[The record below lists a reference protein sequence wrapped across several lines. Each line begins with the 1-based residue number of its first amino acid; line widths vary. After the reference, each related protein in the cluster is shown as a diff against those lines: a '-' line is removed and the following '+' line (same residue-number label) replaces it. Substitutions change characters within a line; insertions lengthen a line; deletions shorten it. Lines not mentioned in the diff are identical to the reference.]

1 MKRLALAA
9 VVLAAGAGSNMMPA
23 AAATY
28 VYVSNAESRE
38 ISVLRLDREARVLRP
53 VQTVQVTGT
62 AMPIAISPDRRFL
75 FVALRS
81 QPFSVASFIIDPAT
95 GELAPV
101 SVSPLPDSMAYVATD
116 RAGRFL
122 LSASYGGDKVTVNAI
137 GANGAVAA
145 DPLQI
150 VATRR
155 HAHAVLT
162 DRANRRAFATNLG
175 GDVVLQFNFDPAT
188 GRLTPNTPASIET
201 DKGQGPRH
209 LVFHPS
215 DRFAYLLN
223 ELDAKINVYPYDAA
237 SGLLGARIESV
248 SALPD
253 GFQGGAPWAAE
264 IRIAADGRHLY
275 ASERRSNTL
284 SVFQVD
290 AGTGRLKR
298 TAVVPTEEQPRG
310 FSIDAAGRFLV
321 AVGQKSNSATLYA
334 IDPENGALSAVHRLP
349 LGRDPNWVEF
359 VDLP

>member
-1 MKRLALAA
+1 MKDLTPAA
-9 VVLAAGAGSNMMPA
+9 AIFAACLGASAVPA

-38 ISVLRLDREARVLRP
+38 ISVLRLDREARVLRQ
-53 VQTVQVTGT
+53 VQTVPVTGT
-62 AMPIAISPDRRFL
+62 AMPIAVSPDRRFL

-81 QPFSVASFIIDPAT
+81 QPFSVASFAINPGT
-95 GELAPV
+95 GELSPV
-101 SVSPLPDSMAYVATD
+101 MVSPLPDSMAYIATD

-122 LSASYGGDKVTVNAI
+122 LSASYGGDKVAVNAI
-137 GANGAVAA
+137 GATGAVAA
-145 DPLQI
+145 EPVQV

-175 GDVVLQFNFDPAT
+175 GDVVLQFDFDAAS
-188 GRLTPNTPASIET
+188 GRLAPNAQPLVET

-209 LVFHPS
+209 LVFHPT

-223 ELDAKINVYPYDAA
+223 ELDAKVNIYPYDAA
-237 SGLLGARIESV
+237 TGRLGARIDSV

-264 IRIAADGRHLY
+264 IRITADGRYLY
-275 ASERRSNTL
+275 ASERRSSTL

-290 AGTGRLKR
+290 AATGKLRR
-298 TAVVPTEEQPRG
+298 TATVPTEEQPRG
-310 FSIDAAGRFLV
+310 FSVDPAGQFLV
-321 AVGQKSNSATLYA
+321 AVGQKSHSATLYA
-334 IDPENGALSAVHRLP
+334 IDPASGGLTAVHRLP
-349 LGRDPNWVEF
+349 LGKDPNWVEI